1 MAKPKS
7 FDTWTPEKQ
16 EEWRQTQRE
25 SWRKYRAANREKVE
39 ETKRKYRNQK
49 AADQFFIMAG
59 AAEQLS
65 KLQPNQPDQ

>member
-16 EEWRQTQRE
+16 EEWREKKRQRE
-25 SWRKYRAANREKVE
+25 RKWRAANREKVA
-39 ETKRKYRNQK
+39 KINRKYSNQK

-65 KLQPNQPDQ
+65 KLKPNQPDQ